1 MRTFALF
8 AIMAAFANAQGTD
21 DQIPN
26 IDELLDNREGDA
38 LISPAPD
45 MGKEE
50 GEGSSD
56 PREEINGDLQA
67 GLDWVMDL
75 HNTFCSGGDDKD
87 GGEID
92 LSKLKPEEIAEMA
105 SKGEISPEDI
115 AKWQTEQE

>member
-8 AIMAAFANAQGTD
+8 AIMAAFANAQGD
-21 DQIPN
+21 EIPN
-26 IDELLDNREGDA
+26 IDDLLDNREGDA
-38 LISPAPD
+38 LISPAPN

-75 HNTFCSGGDDKD
+75 HNTFCSGAGGDDKD
-87 GGEID
+87 GEID
-92 LSKLKPEEIAEMA
+92 LSKLKPEEIVEMA
-105 SKGEISPEDI
+105 SKGEISNEDI
-115 AKWQTEQE
+115 AKWQAEQE